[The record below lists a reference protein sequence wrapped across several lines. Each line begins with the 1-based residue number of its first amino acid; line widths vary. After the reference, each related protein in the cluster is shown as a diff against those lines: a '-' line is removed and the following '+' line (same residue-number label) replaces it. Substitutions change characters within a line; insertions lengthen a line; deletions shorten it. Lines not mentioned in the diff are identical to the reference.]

1 MESNYFDPEL
11 EELYLIYNETPIQA
25 DIEQIHIIEQLL
37 PTSSINEEEKTIIY
51 AIMYNY
57 TFSEAWDL
65 INRLQAS
72 QINRIHGGLNYNM
85 TYLKNFLKE
94 SI

>member
-37 PTSSINEEEKTIIY
+37 PTSSINEEEKNNNLCY
-51 AIMYNY
+51 
-57 TFSEAWDL
+57 
-65 INRLQAS
+65 
-72 QINRIHGGLNYNM
+72 HV
-85 TYLKNFLKE
+85 
-94 SI
+94 

>member
-1 MESNYFDPEL
+1 
-11 EELYLIYNETPIQA
+11 
-25 DIEQIHIIEQLL
+25 
-37 PTSSINEEEKTIIY
+37 
-51 AIMYNY
+51 MYNY